1 MSSPAIEKSGEAV
14 EPAMTAAEIRA
25 NARALS
31 GFLREK
37 SDAIEEA
44 RRLPGEV
51 AARLRQA
58 GMFRLMMPQEW
69 GGPEMRPAEQVEVI
83 EELAKANASA
93 AWCVMIGCD
102 SGFFAGFLEDGAARE
117 IYPRL
122 DMITAGSAIPS
133 GRAERVAGGYRV
145 TGQWSFGSGVTH
157 ADVVELAC
165 TLYENGASVA
175 KGQGTPVT
183 CGFLTPA
190 ANVEVVDNWR
200 TTGMR
205 GTGSC
210 DYSVKDLFV
219 PERFLCN
226 IRPPAR
232 RSGVL
237 WRRSTNFL
245 PKVSG
250 VPLGM
255 ARAAIDFAV
264 ETVKNRVEIPSGRP
278 LRNSGR
284 IQSVIGAAEMLLGAA
299 RSYVFVAIE
308 REWAHLES
316 NEQPTIRERTDS
328 WLSRVNAAQAAREIV
343 RMLYDALGSAS
354 IYSER
359 SPLDRALRDA
369 ETVCQH
375 IVMQHKTLA
384 MAGAMLL
391 EADTPVLPYI

>member
-1 MSSPAIEKSGEAV
+1 MSSPAFEKSGEAI

-25 NARALS
+25 NARGLG

-44 RRLPGEV
+44 RRLPGDV
-51 AARLRQA
+51 TARLRQA

-102 SGFFAGFLEDGAARE
+102 SGFFVGFLEDAAARE
-117 IYPRL
+117 IYLRL
-122 DMITAGSAIPS
+122 DMISAGSAMPS

-145 TGQWSFGSGVTH
+145 NGQWSFGSGVTH

-165 TLYENGASVA
+165 MLYENGAPVA
-175 KGQGTPVT
+175 KGHGAPVT

-255 ARAAIDFAV
+255 ARAAIDYAV

-278 LRNSGR
+278 LRDSGR
-284 IQSVIGAAEMLLGAA
+284 IQSVIGAAEMQLGAA
-299 RSYVFVAIE
+299 RAYVFVAME
-308 REWAHLES
+308 REWARLES
-316 NEQPTIRERTDS
+316 NEQPTTRERADS

>member
-51 AARLRQA
+51 VARLRQA

-165 TLYENGASVA
+165 TLYENGAPVA

-226 IRPPAR
+226 IVRPRDVRACSGAAPR
-232 RSGVL
+232 ISYPRFPGCRSG
-237 WRRSTNFL
+237 WRAPRSI
-245 PKVSG
+245 
-250 VPLGM
+250 M
-255 ARAAIDFAV
+255 
-264 ETVKNRVEIPSGRP
+264 
-278 LRNSGR
+278 
-284 IQSVIGAAEMLLGAA
+284 
-299 RSYVFVAIE
+299 RS
-308 REWAHLES
+308 R
-316 NEQPTIRERTDS
+316 R
-328 WLSRVNAAQAAREIV
+328 
-343 RMLYDALGSAS
+343 
-354 IYSER
+354 
-359 SPLDRALRDA
+359 
-369 ETVCQH
+369 
-375 IVMQHKTLA
+375 
-384 MAGAMLL
+384 
-391 EADTPVLPYI
+391 

>member
-1 MSSPAIEKSGEAV
+1 MS
-14 EPAMTAAEIRA
+14 AAEIRA

-31 GFLREK
+31 GFLRDK

-44 RRLPGEV
+44 RRLPSEV

-122 DMITAGSAIPS
+122 DMITAGSATPS

-145 TGQWSFGSGVTH
+145 TGKWSFGSGVTH

-165 TLYENGASVA
+165 VLYENGAPVA

-210 DYSVKDLFV
+210 DYSVKDLLV

-232 RSGVL
+232 RPGVL

-255 ARAAIDFAV
+255 ARAAIDYAV
-264 ETVKNRVEIPSGRP
+264 ETVKNQAETPSGRP
-278 LRNSGR
+278 LKDSER
-284 IQSVIGAAEMLLGAA
+284 IQSVIGTAEMLLGAA
-299 RSYVFVAIE
+299 RSYVFVAME
-308 REWAHLES
+308 REWARLES
-316 NEQPTIRERTDS
+316 NEQPTLRERADS

-343 RMLYDALGSAS
+343 RMLYDALGSVS

-375 IVMQHKTLA
+375 VVMQHKTLA

-391 EADTPVLPYI
+391 EADTRMLPYI